1 LNGPKVAPKK
11 GIGTMTLV
19 ATAALTATAVMA
31 PLTTT
36 AAAILTAAVVV
47 RVRRGRSNS
56 GAAVHPPRQP
66 RPSVPRTHNHGV
78 SSFGAGDRPPR
89 QPRPNF
95 ARTHERKRAG
105 LNKPSKKG
113 GHKGT
118 CSICLDQK
126 ATFDLAGCGL
136 HLACTDCLR
145 SNFLS
150 SLRTLSAYPFTCF
163 GHGCNSVVTKDA
175 LKAHRILRGDEEWTA
190 YRRFSTLAQARDDPA
205 KRAVHCPS
213 CDTPQLTSSH
223 AKGWVKRT
231 CHNRSCHHGSFD
243 VAPLETSLSGDSF
256 KSTYWLL
263 KNEGADFR
271 RCPNCNF
278 MIVRESGCRHIYCS
292 CGHEFNWK
300 SGRDWNSSTM
310 PFIP

>member
-1 LNGPKVAPKK
+1 MA
-11 GIGTMTLV
+11 
-19 ATAALTATAVMA
+19 AT
-31 PLTTT
+31 
-36 AAAILTAAVVV
+36 
-47 RVRRGRSNS
+47 
-56 GAAVHPPRQP
+56 
-66 RPSVPRTHNHGV
+66 
-78 SSFGAGDRPPR
+78 
-89 QPRPNF
+89 
-95 ARTHERKRAG
+95 
-105 LNKPSKKG
+105 
-113 GHKGT
+113 
-118 CSICLDQK
+118 
-126 ATFDLAGCGL
+126 
-136 HLACTDCLR
+136 
-145 SNFLS
+145 
-150 SLRTLSAYPFTCF
+150 
-163 GHGCNSVVTKDA
+163 GCNSVVTKNA

-205 KRAVHCPS
+205 KRAVHCP
-213 CDTPQLTSSH
+213 
-223 AKGWVKRT
+223 
-231 CHNRSCHHGSFD
+231 FD